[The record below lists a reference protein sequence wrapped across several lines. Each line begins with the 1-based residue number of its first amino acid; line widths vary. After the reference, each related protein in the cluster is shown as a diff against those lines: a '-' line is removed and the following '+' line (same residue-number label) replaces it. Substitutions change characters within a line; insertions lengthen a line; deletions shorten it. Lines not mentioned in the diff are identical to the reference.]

1 MSTAQKRLFALVVV
15 LVVVSLGIG
24 LYLFLNFDPM
34 VRDAIQ
40 SDKLRE
46 MRQQIEPKSSLP

>member
-1 MSTAQKRLFALVVV
+1 MSTAQKRLFALVAV
-15 LVVVSLGIG
+15 LAVVSLGIG
-24 LYLFLNFDPM
+24 LYLWLNFGPM
-34 VRDAIQ
+34 VRDAVR

>member
-1 MSTAQKRLFALVVV
+1 MSTAQKRLFALVAVLGVV
-15 LVVVSLGIG
+15 NLGIG
-24 LYLFLNFDPM
+24 LYLWLNFDLM
-34 VRDAIQ
+34 VRNAVV

>member
-1 MSTAQKRLFALVVV
+1 MSTAQKRLFALVAV
-15 LVVVSLGIG
+15 LAVVSLGIG
-24 LYLFLNFDPM
+24 LYLLLNFDPM
-34 VRDAIQ
+34 VRDAVQ

>member
-1 MSTAQKRLFALVVV
+1 MSTAQKRLFALIAV
-15 LVVVSLGIG
+15 LAVVSLGIG
-24 LYLFLNFDPM
+24 LYLWLNFDPM
-34 VRDAIQ
+34 VRDAVQ